1 MPQRFSSSRR
11 EFFKTAASASTAMGV
26 FPALAGA
33 ADAAIEPMKIGVFG
47 LDYTFWGIWADLLSP
62 KGKQLGTSALRM
74 RPTHVWDKNVKRAQD
89 FATQWGCQV
98 VDRYDGMVG
107 KVDAVLNGDLNN
119 VPWQHLLLRP
129 YLEAGIP
136 CFLQR
141 HWAGTLKHLD
151 QMLELAAKHSTP
163 IMATVPFEHYS
174 EADALMSRLR
184 NIGEIQGVFGT
195 AQVTDEPHFHL
206 PYMVLK
212 ILGYDVDSVSMITD
226 DVRKTGYLNIN
237 YVYPRTEKRRPFVA
251 SMHAGRPDAFSL
263 TIAGSQGTIS
273 ASMPDAANYYTR
285 FFGQLLDI
293 QRSFERRAQYQ
304 PLDAIRAKF
313 QCLLAAYY
321 SKLERNSSP
330 VKVGSVPADWPLPAW
345 RPGWYD
351 GSEFRTT

>member
-1 MPQRFSSSRR
+1 
-11 EFFKTAASASTAMGV
+11 
-26 FPALAGA
+26 
-33 ADAAIEPMKIGVFG
+33 
-47 LDYTFWGIWADLLSP
+47 
-62 KGKQLGTSALRM
+62 
-74 RPTHVWDKNVKRAQD
+74 
-89 FATQWGCQV
+89 

-151 QMLELAAKHSTP
+151 QMLDLAAKHSTP
-163 IMATVPFEHYS
+163 IMATVPYEHFS
-174 EADALMSRLR
+174 EVDALTSRLR
-184 NIGEIQGVFGT
+184 NIGEIQAVFGT

-226 DVRKTGYLNIN
+226 DVRKTGYLDIN
-237 YVYPRTEKRRPFVA
+237 YIYPRTEKRRPFVA

-330 VKVGSVPADWPLPAW
+330 VKVGSVPADWALPAW